1 MSAQPA
7 TREEAHTPMFPATK
21 TRLCDLLPRDHA
33 RLDAMLA
40 SILELV
46 HVDLRPQLDEH
57 WTVYEDGVLAHL
69 DAEEM
74 FMLPELARHDAPRA
88 NEIRTEH
95 ATIRALLAEIGVGIE
110 LHVVRE
116 DQMQEL
122 ATFLRRHAE
131 AEERDFYKWA
141 DKELPESLLQGL
153 VRRLRTAWD
162 RSWALPR
169 SASGVDRAEA
179 PATEDASRPR
189 SRIATRHTTGMG
201 GRF

>member
-1 MSAQPA
+1 MSAKPA
-7 TREEAHTPMFPATK
+7 TLEEAHTPMFSATT
-21 TRLCDLLPRDHA
+21 TRFRDLLPRDHA

-46 HVDLRPQLDEH
+46 HVDLRPELAEH
-57 WTVYEDGVLAHL
+57 WAVYEDGVLAHL

-95 ATIRALLAEIGVGIE
+95 ATIRALLAEVGVGIE

-116 DQMQEL
+116 DRMQEL

-131 AEERDFYKWA
+131 AEEREFYKWA
-141 DKELPESLLQGL
+141 DKELPEGSLQGL
-153 VRRLRTAWD
+153 VRRLRVAWD
-162 RSWALPR
+162 RSWASPR
-169 SASGVDRAEA
+169 SASGVDGAEA
-179 PATEDASRPR
+179 PAPEASRPR
-189 SRIATRHTTGMG
+189 SRIATRHTSGTG